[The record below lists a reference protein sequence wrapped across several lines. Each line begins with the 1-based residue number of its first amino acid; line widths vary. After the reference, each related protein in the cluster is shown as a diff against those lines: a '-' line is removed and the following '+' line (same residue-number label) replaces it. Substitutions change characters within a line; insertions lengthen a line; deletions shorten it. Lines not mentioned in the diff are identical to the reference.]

1 MVVKKLL
8 KNGIGLFQH
17 RLLSGRCLGCLAP
30 AQQDL
35 PLCEDCQKSL
45 ALNHHACQQCALPLP
60 LGLPLSPPSP
70 ALTSSVMN
78 HPDAWHKGQAFSEN
92 TSFISPTTINTST
105 IKASATLTCASC
117 QQDQPP
123 YIKTLSPYLY
133 AYPLDRFVNRF
144 KQDRQLIYGRL
155 LARLM
160 ADYLA
165 QHYQTQPHT
174 LPDQIIAVPS
184 HKKLSFN
191 RGFNPAAL
199 LADEVSK
206 TLKRP
211 FNPKLCKKVVATSPQ
226 HTLDRQARLKNLSG
240 SFALTGSVEQQT
252 IAVVDDVMTTG
263 ATAGVI
269 AQLLRD
275 NGAQAVYIWTL
286 ARTPYHST
294 DAKNK

>member
-1 MVVKKLL
+1 MAVKKLF
-8 KNGIGLFQH
+8 KNGMGLFRH

-35 PLCEDCQKSL
+35 PLCEDCQRSL
-45 ALNHHACQQCALPLP
+45 ALNHHSCQQCAIPLP
-60 LGLPLSPPSP
+60 LGQSLSPSSP
-70 ALTSSVMN
+70 AGTPPVVISPDSVRNAALTS
-78 HPDAWHKGQAFSEN
+78 
-92 TSFISPTTINTST
+92 TSFIHSTTINPTTINPTT
-105 IKASATLTCASC
+105 ALTCASC

-160 ADYLA
+160 ADYLK
-165 QHYQTQPHT
+165 QHYQHQPQM

-184 HKKLSFN
+184 HKKRSFK

-206 TLKRP
+206 TLKLP

-226 HTLDRQARLKNLSG
+226 HTLDRQTRLKNLSG
-240 SFALTGSVEQQT
+240 SFALTGSVEQQN

-275 NGAQAVYIWTL
+275 HGAQEVHIWTL
-286 ARTPYHST
+286 ARTPYQPASF
-294 DAKNK
+294 KN

>member
-35 PLCEDCQKSL
+35 PLCADCQRSL
-45 ALNHHACQQCALPLP
+45 ALNHHACQQCAIPLP
-60 LGLPLSPPSP
+60 LGLALSPLSP
-70 ALTSSVMN
+70 ATDSSIVIN
-78 HPDAWHKGQAFSEN
+78 PDAILN
-92 TSFISPTTINTST
+92 TTTESIPFINPTTINPATINST
-105 IKASATLTCASC
+105 TALTCASC

-123 YIKTLSPYLY
+123 YIQTLSPYLY

-160 ADYLA
+160 SNYLA
-165 QHYQTQPHT
+165 QHYQHQPHA

-184 HKKLSFN
+184 HKKRSFK

-199 LADEVSK
+199 LADEVAK

-275 NGAQAVYIWTL
+275 NGAQEVHIWTL
-286 ARTPYHST
+286 ARTPYQS
-294 DAKNK
+294 KR

>member
-1 MVVKKLL
+1 MAVKKLL

-35 PLCEDCQKSL
+35 PLCADCQRSL
-45 ALNHHACQQCALPLP
+45 ALNHHACQQCAIPLP
-60 LGLPLSPPSP
+60 HGLSLSLPSP
-70 ALTSSVMN
+70 AIASSIAIN
-78 HPDAWHKGQAFSEN
+78 PDSTLN
-92 TSFISPTTINTST
+92 TATESIPFINPTTINPATINST
-105 IKASATLTCASC
+105 TALTCASC

-155 LARLM
+155 LAKLM
-160 ADYLA
+160 ADYLK
-165 QHYQTQPHT
+165 QHYQHQPQT

-184 HKKLSFN
+184 HKKRSFK

-206 TLKRP
+206 TLQLP
-211 FNPKLCKKVVATSPQ
+211 FNPKLCKKVIATSPQ
-226 HTLDRQARLKNLSG
+226 HTLDRQTRLKNLSG
-240 SFALTGSVEQQT
+240 SFALTSSVEQQT

-275 NGAQAVYIWTL
+275 HGAQEVHIWTL
-286 ARTPYHST
+286 ARTPRQPASF
-294 DAKNK
+294 KN